1 MDWKYK
7 FYRHYRKSKNI
18 IAANW
23 FKEKGYDVQHKY
35 PFILDKKDNWV
46 NNIILDTVYGFIQ
59 AERKIALDNNN
70 PFPIHDYIH
79 HGLSS
84 QAMLFNLLGDV
95 VMKKDIKTLSEIFDF
110 KNVQIKN
117 DSIIKFEHCNRD
129 TFNEKQQ
136 QPTSMDFVI
145 LNKEGENIFLESKLV
160 ETEFGNCSTIK
171 QGECDGQNPID
182 NPSMCYLTFKGRKY
196 WELMKKYDLHKS
208 YANSPICPLS
218 IYYQFFRELIFS
230 IENKGYYVI
239 LIDKENPSFIKGES
253 GFERGLIPTLT
264 KSLPL
269 QIKSKIKI
277 IYIQDVL
284 SILEKNRYIWV
295 KEFRN
300 KYGI

>member
-1 MDWKYK
+1 M
-7 FYRHYRKSKNI
+7 
-18 IAANW
+18 
-23 FKEKGYDVQHKY
+23 
-35 PFILDKKDNWV
+35 
-46 NNIILDTVYGFIQ
+46 DTVYDFIQ
-59 AERKIALDNNN
+59 AERKIALENNN
-70 PFPIHDYIH
+70 PFPIHDYVH

-95 VMKKDIKTLSEIFDF
+95 VIKKDIKTLSEIFDF
-110 KNVQIKN
+110 QNVQIKN
-117 DSIIKFEHCNRD
+117 DSKIKFEHCNRD
-129 TFNEKQQ
+129 TFNEKQH

-145 LNKEGENIFLESKLV
+145 LNEVGENIFLESKLV

-196 WELMKKYDLHKS
+196 WELMKKHDLHKPF
-208 YANSPICPLS
+208 ANSPICPLS

-230 IENKGYYVI
+230 IENNGYYVI

-277 IYIQDVL
+277 IYIQNVL
-284 SILEKNRYIWV
+284 SVLEKNNYKWV
-295 KEFRN
+295 QEFRN